1 LKRKGKVWRLKE
13 CKEKNFGNER
23 QLKNVYENNNIITMD
38 KGFII
43 KVSGVAALGGL
54 LFGFDTAIISGA
66 IPYIKNYFLLN
77 EYMLG
82 WAVSSILIGCAV
94 GAIFSGTLADKY
106 GRRAMLVAC
115 AILFAVSGIGAGLSN
130 QLYLFILFRL
140 IGGLG
145 VGAAA
150 MVSPMY
156 IAEIAPAAW
165 RGRLVAFYQL
175 AIVAGILL
183 AYFSNYIFDSFGENN
198 WRWMFVSQAA
208 PSLLF
213 LLLLLIVPETPRWLM
228 KQGRKKE
235 AEEIMIKISGTV
247 AAQKEVIEIENS
259 FHHEKK
265 SSLNELFNKKYRA
278 VLLIGILVAVFQQVT
293 GINSILYYAPVIFK
307 ETGLDSSSSL
317 LQTIGIGV
325 VNMVSTFIA
334 IGLVDKVG
342 RKKFLLAGSILMG
355 ISLAVVALCFNY
367 KYFDNYIVLL
377 FMLLYVGS
385 FGCTLGA
392 VTWVYLSE
400 IFPNRIRGLA
410 LSVATLALWLADFV
424 ITYTFPIMT
433 KHLGIASTMFCYVGL
448 CAVAFFY
455 MLFKVKETKG
465 RSLEE
470 IETLFI
476 SPVFDEDIEKEFSL
490 KMDNQIN

>member
-1 LKRKGKVWRLKE
+1 M
-13 CKEKNFGNER
+13 NEF
-23 QLKNVYENNNIITMD
+23 LVDTDTIHTPPKAGSGITPIVERPRA
-38 KGFII
+38 GFII
-43 KVSGVAALGGL
+43 LVSAVAALGGL
-54 LFGFDTAIISGA
+54 LFGFDTAIISGT
-66 IPYIKNYFLLN
+66 IPYISSYFALN

-82 WAVSSILIGCAV
+82 WAVSSILIGCAA
-94 GAIFSGTLADKY
+94 GALVSGKLADRY
-106 GRRAMLVAC
+106 GRKFMLIIC
-115 AILFAVSGIGAGLSN
+115 AILFAVSGIGAGLSD
-130 QLYLFILFRL
+130 QLWLFILFRF

-183 AYFSNYIFDSFGENN
+183 AYFSNYALDGVGANN
-198 WRWMFVSQAA
+198 WRWMFAAQAA

-213 LLLLLIVPETPRWLM
+213 FGLLLLVPETPRWLIRR
-228 KQGRKKE
+228 GRIGPATAILIKTSGAARAHKE
-235 AEEIMIKISGTV
+235 I
-247 AAQKEVIEIENS
+247 AAIENS
-259 FHHEKK
+259 FQQETKG
-265 SSLNELFNKKYRA
+265 SFRQLFGNIYRP

-307 ETGLDSSSSL
+307 ETGLSSASSL
-317 LQTIGIGV
+317 MQTILVGV
-325 VNMVSTFIA
+325 VNVVSTFIA

-342 RKKFLLAGSILMG
+342 RRKFLLAGSVAMG
-355 ISLAVVALCFNY
+355 VCLIVVGLCFHY
-367 KYFDNYIVLL
+367 KYFDHYIVLI
-377 FMLLYVGS
+377 FMLGYVGA

-424 ITYTFPIMT
+424 VTYTFPVMT
-433 KHLGIASTMFCYVGL
+433 KHLSIATTLFCYAAL
-448 CAVAFFY
+448 CAVAFLY
-455 MLFKVKETKG
+455 MLANVKETKG

-470 IETLFI
+470 IETLFT
-476 SPVFDEDIEKEFSL
+476 
-490 KMDNQIN
+490 Q